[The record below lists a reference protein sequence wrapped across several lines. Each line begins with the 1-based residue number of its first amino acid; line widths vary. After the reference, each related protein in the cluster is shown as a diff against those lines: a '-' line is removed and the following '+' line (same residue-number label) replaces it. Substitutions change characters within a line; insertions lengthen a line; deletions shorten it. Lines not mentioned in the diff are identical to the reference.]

1 MNSPQ
6 FQNKMHLFQLNNS
19 GTIFFWGNE
28 RITIKSNSD
37 IGMIKV
43 TKIFMNIRP
52 VRSIKRDI
60 FMECYL

>member
-6 FQNKMHLFQLNNS
+6 FQNKMHLSKLNNIE
-19 GTIFFWGNE
+19 TIFFWGNE